1 MTDTVQE
8 WQLAA
13 RPVGR
18 PVPGD
23 FRLVEREL
31 PAPADGEV
39 WVRNTFLSVDP
50 YMRALMSAEETG
62 SLAYALDRPMTGGA
76 VGEVVVSRVAALS
89 PGDLVLS
96 DLGWRTAAVAPAGRF
111 TRLRRVEGVPDSAFL
126 GVLGMPGLSAYVGL
140 TEIAQMR
147 PGDTVFVSG
156 AAGAVGSLAGQIAR
170 LRGAKA
176 VIGSAGSAAKVEY
189 LTGELGFTAAFN
201 YKTGPVRELLAEAAP
216 DGIDVYFDNVGG
228 DHLEAAIDVL
238 KPNGRAALC
247 GAISG
252 YHDTE
257 PAPGPRNMIELVKKR
272 ITLRGFEV
280 GDHAHLQPRFA
291 EEMGGW
297 LAERKITF
305 RETVE
310 DGIGHAVEAF
320 LGLMNGRNTGKMVV
334 RI

>member
-8 WQLAA
+8 WQLSA

-31 PAPADGEV
+31 PAPAEGEV
-39 WVRNTFLSVDP
+39 QVRNTFLSVDP
-50 YMRALMSAEETG
+50 YMRALMSATAAG
-62 SLAYALDRPMTGGA
+62 SLAYGLDRPMTGGA
-76 VGEVVVSRVAALS
+76 VGEVVTSRAAGLS

-96 DLGWRTAAVAPAGRF
+96 DLGWRTGAVAPAGRF
-111 TRLRRVEGVPDSAFL
+111 TRLQRIEGVPDSAFL

-140 TEIAQMR
+140 TEIAGMR
-147 PGDTVFVSG
+147 AGDTVFVSG

-176 VIGSAGSAAKVEY
+176 VIGSAGSAAKVDY
-189 LTGELGFTAAFN
+189 LTGGLGFTTAFN
-201 YKTGPVRELLAEAAP
+201 YKSGTVRELLAEAAP

-228 DHLEAAIDVL
+228 DHLEAAIDAL
-238 KPNGRAALC
+238 NLNGRAALC

-257 PAPGPRNMIELVKKR
+257 PAAGPRNMVELVKKR

-280 GDHAHLQPRFA
+280 GDHAGLQPRFA

-297 LAERKITF
+297 LAARKISF
-305 RETVE
+305 RETFE
-310 DGIGHAVEAF
+310 DGIAHTVEAF
-320 LGLMNGRNTGKMVV
+320 LGLMDGRNTGKMVV
-334 RI
+334 RL